1 MNVQEMKR
9 RKQELGYSY
18 ARIARLAG
26 VSIATVKKIFG
37 GEVENPRYETLQKI
51 EAALCAD
58 PQVPMLNEIAFKYD
72 SGDDGY
78 TMEDYE
84 TFPEYASVEMIRGKI
99 YPRYP
104 SENPKEGN
112 LHRMT
117 FDELVRSPRNG
128 SYTYSDYLKF
138 PDELRVEIVRGRI
151 YAMAAPTVSHQ
162 VVTSEVCMQIS
173 QAIRSRKG
181 KCMPFISPIDVQLW
195 EDGLTVVQ
203 PDVIVV
209 CDKSKIDPKQ
219 IIGAP
224 DFVLEV
230 LSPSTAAY
238 DKTVKLEDY
247 REAGVKELWIVDYE
261 KGKVFVHWFGDSAET
276 GAGYVTR
283 IYSTKDVVPMQLFD
297 GEISVDFGAVSEIV
311 EETL

>member
-1 MNVQEMKR
+1 MNIQEMKR

-37 GEVENPRYETLQKI
+37 GEVESPRYETLQKI
-51 EAALCAD
+51 EAALRAE
-58 PQVPMLNEIAFKYD
+58 PQVPMVNEIAFKYD
-72 SGDDGY
+72 PDDCGY
-78 TMEDYE
+78 TAEDYE

-104 SENPKEGN
+104 SENPKVGN

-117 FDELVRSPRNG
+117 FDELVRSPQNG
-128 SYTYSDYLKF
+128 SYTYSDYLNF

-151 YAMAAPTVSHQ
+151 YAMAAPAIEHQ
-162 VVTSEVCMQIS
+162 VVASEAFLQIR

-181 KCMPFISPIDVQLW
+181 KCMPFISPIDVRLRDD
-195 EDGLTVVQ
+195 ELTTVQ

-209 CDKSKIDPKQ
+209 CDKNKIDPKR

-247 REAGVKELWIVDYE
+247 REAGVKELWIVDCE
-261 KGKVFVHWFGDSAET
+261 KGKVFAHWFGDSAES
-276 GAGYVTR
+276 GSGYVTA
-283 IYSTKDVVPMQLFD
+283 IYSTGDVVPMRLYD
-297 GEISVDFGAVSEIV
+297 GEISVDFGEISEIV
-311 EETL
+311 EETI